1 MASNRTPDKTIRI
14 SEITEL
20 KFGQVS
26 AVFKKNRIPEY
37 EVLAIESRDRKILL
51 HYFRRYH
58 FQQCI
63 QIDHWT

>member
-26 AVFKKNRIPEY
+26 AVFKKNKIPEY
-37 EVLAIESRDRKILL
+37 EVFAIESRDR
-51 HYFRRYH
+51 
-58 FQQCI
+58 
-63 QIDHWT
+63 